1 MRKILLVLSF
11 IVLMQFLGCASPRQ
25 STLVVIAEG
34 RVASHTV
41 HKPDISGSNDR
52 GGADAVV
59 RAEYHVILH

>member
-1 MRKILLVLSF
+1 MRKILTVLSF
-11 IVLMQFLGCASPRQ
+11 IVLVQLFGCAAPRH

-41 HKPDISGSNDR
+41 YKPTLSGLEAE
-52 GGADAVV
+52 GAADAVV